1 MDTAH
6 NLFDR
11 NARQWD
17 TRPISRQLAS
27 LPGHLLADLPLAAD
41 HHILDFGAG
50 TGLLATAIAP
60 HVAQVTALDS
70 SKEMLTVL
78 NEKGFANIRTL
89 HQNIFAGLSDQY
101 HAIVSCMALHH
112 VENIAALL
120 GIFADAL
127 LPGGELALI
136 DLYTEDGSFHG
147 DNIGKGV
154 KHLGFDTETLQQQ
167 VATTGL
173 QHIRV
178 REILQLQRDTRR
190 YPLFLLRAQ
199 KPLS

>member
-78 NEKGFANIRTL
+78 NEKGPCGR
-89 HQNIFAGLSDQY
+89 
-101 HAIVSCMALHH
+101 
-112 VENIAALL
+112 
-120 GIFADAL
+120 
-127 LPGGELALI
+127 
-136 DLYTEDGSFHG
+136 
-147 DNIGKGV
+147 
-154 KHLGFDTETLQQQ
+154 
-167 VATTGL
+167 
-173 QHIRV
+173 
-178 REILQLQRDTRR
+178 
-190 YPLFLLRAQ
+190 
-199 KPLS
+199 

>member
-17 TRPISRQLAS
+17 SRPISRQLAS
-27 LPGHLLADLPLAAD
+27 LPERLLAELPLAAD

-60 HVAQVTALDS
+60 HVAQVTALDT
-70 SKEMLTVL
+70 SKEMLAVL

-89 HQNIFAGLSDQY
+89 HQNIFAGLSGQY
-101 HAIVSCMALHH
+101 HTIVSCMALHH

-136 DLYTEDGSFHG
+136 DLYAEDGSFHG

-154 KHLGFDTETLQQQ
+154 KHLGFDTEALQQQ
-167 VATTGL
+167 VAGVGL

-178 REILQLQRDTRR
+178 REVLQLQRDTRH
-190 YPLFLLRAQ
+190 YPLFLLRARKQ
-199 KPLS
+199 S

>member
-1 MDTAH
+1 MNTEP

-17 TRPISRQLAS
+17 SRPISRQLAP
-27 LPGHLLADLPLAAD
+27 LPERLLAELTLSAD
-41 HHILDFGAG
+41 QHVLDFGAG

-60 HVAQVTALDS
+60 YVAQVTALDTS
-70 SKEMLTVL
+70 SEMLAVL

-89 HQNIFAGLSDQY
+89 QQDIFAGLSGQY

-120 GIFADAL
+120 ATFADAL

-136 DLYTEDGSFHG
+136 DLYAEDGSFHG

-154 KHLGFDTETLQQQ
+154 KHLGFDTDHLQTQ
-167 VATTGL
+167 VAATGL

-178 REILQLQRDTRR
+178 REILQLQRDTRH